1 MPGRRCTTCGQEAG
15 WDARYCPACGTRLV
29 VQAPGPLAAEAT
41 PAPGLLL
48 TARLSDAQPVG
59 PWGRAASSAGV
70 VATLARA
77 RGVLLLVILRPR
89 GGSLDLAVA
98 SLAAADEEQPPEAE
112 LPQVY
117 LEQGL
122 ALVPLGRRL
131 VGVDTAAP
139 GPEEGLAPVTLA
151 ELDLGEQFIGGVLS
165 VAGRHVALARD
176 ARHEALLVEAQFT
189 DPRDK
194 GVMPCLEGSW
204 TLVSQRVPPGDAAWG
219 ALQGMLAVGRSVAVL
234 WERGAALATPEG
246 GGGWSWQHVALDRAR
261 FDSIEWQHDRGRP
274 VPVSDHSALL
284 PVRRAGTGRLEW
296 AWLDTHG
303 VPQLVPAGWALDE
316 HLPSR
321 ADGSLLVFR
330 REPAGWRPLPYEGG
344 TLIEAGRDL
353 VEDAGADTQPCGH
366 VVTADD
372 RCLVLVR
379 RGAQLMLA
387 RFTHYGNLMPSLEVT
402 VAAPGAQPC
411 RLDMHG
417 RPLAHL
423 TPMADRLVVLW
434 ADHAGVHAAA
444 FVPAAT

>member
-1 MPGRRCTTCGQEAG
+1 MPNPCTTCQQEAG
-15 WDARYCPACGTRLV
+15 WEARYCPACGARLV
-29 VQAPGPLAAEAT
+29 VQAPGPLAAAAM

-48 TARLSDAQPVG
+48 TARLEDAQPAG
-59 PWGRAASSAGV
+59 PSGRAASSAGV
-70 VATLARA
+70 VATLARG
-77 RGVLLLVILRPR
+77 RGVLALVILRPR

-98 SLAAADEEQPPEAE
+98 SLAAAYQEQPPESE

-139 GPEEGLAPVTLA
+139 GPDEGLTPVILA

-176 ARHEALLVEAQFT
+176 AQHEALLVEAQF
-189 DPRDK
+189 DQPRDR
-194 GVMPCLEGSW
+194 GVMPCLEDSW
-204 TLVSQRVPPGDAAWG
+204 TLVSKRVPRGDAARG

-234 WERGAALATPEG
+234 WERGAALGTPEG
-246 GGGWSWQHVALDRAR
+246 PGGWSWQHVALDPAH
-261 FDSIEWQHDRGRP
+261 FDSIAWQHGRGRP

-284 PVRRAGTGRLEW
+284 PVRRAGGGGLEW

-303 VPQLVPAGWALDE
+303 VPQLVPAGWALDG
-316 HLPSR
+316 HLPSM

-330 REPAGWRPLPYEGG
+330 REPTGWQPLPYAGG
-344 TLIEAGRDL
+344 TLNEAGWDL

-372 RCLVLVR
+372 RSLVLVR
-379 RGAQLMLA
+379 RGAQMMLA
-387 RFTHYGNLMPSLEVT
+387 RFTQYGNLMHSLDVT

-411 RLDMHG
+411 PLDMRG

-423 TPMADRLVVLW
+423 TPMADRLVALW

-444 FVPAAT
+444 FVPAAP